1 MGKAENIKRAKR
13 LKDAKRKRE
22 QDALL
27 AAGIGPSGVA
37 IQKRADLAGDK
48 ITINQDKVKYSELLT
63 EMVYPILT
71 ATDDIRVVKTKY
83 IFAVHAWNAAVMKE
97 KSDKLYQLAK
107 KELTAAIPGIS
118 AMGELFDE
126 MVKRKEEEF
135 PAYKNIIVDFEIKK
149 IRGIDYDV
157 TVATMPFKDA

>member
-27 AAGIGPSGVA
+27 AAGIGPSGIA
-37 IQKRADLAGDK
+37 IQKRAALAGDK
-48 ITINQDKVKYSELLT
+48 IIINRDKVKYSELLT
-63 EMVYPILT
+63 KLVYPILS
-71 ATDDIRVVKTKY
+71 ATDDINLVKTKY
-83 IFAVHAWNAAVMKE
+83 IFALHAWNAAVMKE

-107 KELTAAIPGIS
+107 KEFTAVMPGVPELE
-118 AMGELFDE
+118 ELFEE
-126 MVKRKEEEF
+126 MVKRKEDEF
-135 PAYKNIIVDFEIKK
+135 AAYKNIIADLEIKK

-157 TVATMPFKDA
+157 TVATMPLQDA